1 MVAEVPQDPVQP
13 RRVQLCVVDE
23 EQDEETGEALVVEQL
38 ATSELRVGCSRNHLV
53 EKNMGKK
60 NNRPF
65 SKFLQ
70 KSGMFAG
77 IMFAVIGSI
86 VMPFF

>member
-13 RRVQLCVVDE
+13 RRVQLRVVDE

-53 EKNMGKK
+53 EKK
-60 NNRPF
+60 NIEN
-65 SKFLQ
+65 Q
-70 KSGMFAG
+70 
-77 IMFAVIGSI
+77 
-86 VMPFF
+86 